1 MRISTISKIA
11 IPCILV
17 TAVCMCATLAQDS
30 AKPPVALRAHNI
42 VVPPATGPVSGLTV
56 MNLLNAPYTGKVTVT
71 LPNGWKANKTQFDVT
86 LKPNETKH
94 IPFALEKAI
103 DHKSHVY
110 PYKITAVGS
119 GQTVTVDQK
128 VICATT
134 PYVKPKID
142 GDISEW
148 LSDAVPVTFT
158 CKGKT
163 ATVRTFWNKRNF
175 CLSIQVQEDKF
186 VEGSDAIQFA
196 LASGKASTGKSPD
209 DKTAR
214 YEFVIVGGKCYQLV
228 KPGSPLGDTQ
238 KTGPLPDSPVEKSVV
253 AIKRAKD
260 ITTYEIS
267 VPMRPMKDLKAT
279 TGREYRFGLLVH
291 DPDGTGVRDMA
302 RVAAPLPQTV
312 NNYAWSK
319 WAGAKWTSEKPLLG
333 SKLEWGFC
341 TSIH

>member
-1 MRISTISKIA
+1 MKIWKIA
-11 IPCILV
+11 IPCMLV
-17 TAVCMCATLAQDS
+17 TVVCLCATLAQDA
-30 AKPPVALRAHNI
+30 AKTPPVALRAHNI

-56 MNLLNAPYTGKVTVT
+56 MNLLDTPYTGKVAVT
-71 LPNGWKANKTQFDVT
+71 LPDGWKADKTQFDVS

-103 DHKSHVY
+103 DSKTHVY
-110 PYKITAVGS
+110 PYKITAVG
-119 GQTVTVDQK
+119 GGKTVVVNQK

-148 LSDAVPVTFT
+148 LNDAVPVTFV
-158 CKGKT
+158 CKGKKT
-163 ATVRTFWNKRNF
+163 VVRTFWNKRNF
-175 CLSIQVQEDKF
+175 CLCVEVQEEKF
-186 VEGSDAIQFA
+186 AEGRDAIQFA
-196 LASGKASTGKSPD
+196 LASGKASTGNSPD

-228 KPGSPLGDTQ
+228 KPGTPLGDTQ
-238 KTGPLPDSPVEKSVV
+238 KASPLPAEAVEKSVV
-253 AIKRAKD
+253 AVKREKD
-260 ITTYEIS
+260 ITRYEIS
-267 VPMRPMKDLKAT
+267 IPMRPMKELKAT

-291 DPDGTGVRDMA
+291 DADGSGVRDMA
-302 RVAAPLPQTV
+302 EVATPLPGAR
-312 NNYAWSK
+312 NKYAWSK
-319 WAGAKWTSEKPLLG
+319 WAGAKFSNEKPLLD